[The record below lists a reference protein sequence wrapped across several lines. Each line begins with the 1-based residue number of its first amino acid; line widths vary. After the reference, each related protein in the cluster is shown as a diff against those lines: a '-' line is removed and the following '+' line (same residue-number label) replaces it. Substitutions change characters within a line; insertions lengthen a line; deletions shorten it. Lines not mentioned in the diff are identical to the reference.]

1 MEAAVERKRARKMT
15 PPDMAFI
22 VARVKKVMANG
33 VGITEACEAVA
44 LELGREPGTIYSLMH
59 RLAPTTDIAQA
70 YLQSSALRLAMRV
83 VREANV
89 SESVDI
95 LGRKNMGVLSPK
107 QEESAGQGG
116 FFLSV
121 QAESCGAVK
130 VGVMVGSGAQ
140 RQEGRREAPALTGAS
155 IGEPEFYQSIDVQA
169 KEVTDGQSKPVG
181 QQGHIRQLGEIT
193 DRQAKAIESAR
204 ERLKV
209 AQRKRGREL
218 RRQRRAQ
225 PETPESE

>member
-1 MEAAVERKRARKMT
+1 MEAVIERKRARKMT

-22 VARVKKVMANG
+22 VARVKRVMANG

-44 LELGREPGTIYSLMH
+44 LELGREPATIYSLMH

-89 SESVDI
+89 DQAIDV
-95 LGRKNMGVLSPK
+95 LGRKNMGVISPK
-107 QEESAGQGG
+107 QEEGVGQGG

-130 VGVMVGSGAQ
+130 VGVMVGAQ
-140 RQEGRREAPALTGAS
+140 RQEGGREAPALTGAS

-169 KEVTDGQSKPVG
+169 KDVTDGQSKRVG

-204 ERLKV
+204 ERLKT

-225 PETPESE
+225 PETAQSE